1 MQVDLEDDRF
11 DVTYSPKELS
21 SDTLLEAV
29 RKLEYKPELVT
40 RTEGGGEKPS
50 DQVDAAQLPKELAA
64 LFAKARE
71 TNKVVLLKFSGPG

>member
-11 DVTYSPKELS
+11 DVTYNPREVS

-29 RKLEYKPELVT
+29 RKLDYTPQLVT
-40 RTEGGGEKPS
+40 RAEGGGEAPA

-71 TNKVVLLKFSGPG
+71 SNKVVLLKFSGPG